1 MVFYWSFMRAW
12 KQLAQSAAAASIAQH
27 IIVDSGAL
35 NKIKTF
41 VFLAMSKRRRNIE
54 IKLITYH
61 IIYTIYRAPIRR
73 CT

>member
-1 MVFYWSFMRAW
+1 MKATSTI
-12 KQLAQSAAAASIAQH
+12 SIAQH

-61 IIYTIYRAPIRR
+61 II
-73 CT
+73 